1 MSASIRRWL
10 RPLEDPPTLPRAEG
24 DAFIAAANKEVVRV
38 QVRKR
43 KRGQY
48 HHYDPELRVKI
59 AKYAC
64 ENGNKSTV
72 ELFSAQLGFTVSEA
86 TVRNFK
92 RLYLSKLKAG
102 SDPDSITSFPDRALG
117 RPLLI
122 GEFDQSVFEYIKQLR
137 AAGGIVNR
145 NIVIAAARGI
155 ISHKKP
161 SLLKEHGGSLELGK
175 KWAES
180 FLQRRGFVRR
190 KATKAARK
198 LPPDYPELKMAF
210 LKRIEDEVT
219 ANDIPLDL
227 VINWDQTGSK

>member
-1 MSASIRRWL
+1 MRSLHVAARSISTSLEMSIRRWL
-10 RPLEDPPTLPRAEG
+10 QPVPVEAPATLPRVEG
-24 DAFIAAANKEVVRV
+24 NASTAAANNEVVRV
-38 QVRKR
+38 LNKKR

-48 HHYDPELRVKI
+48 HRYDPELRVKI

-72 ELFSAQLGFTVSEA
+72 ERFSSQLGFSVSEA

-92 RLYLSKLKAG
+92 RVYLSKLKAG

-122 GEFDQSVFEYIKQLR
+122 GEFDQQVFEYIKQLR

-145 NIVIAAARGI
+145 NIVLAAARGI

-161 SLLKEHGGSLELGK
+161 SLLKEYG
-175 KWAES
+175 
-180 FLQRRGFVRR
+180 V
-190 KATKAARK
+190 
-198 LPPDYPELKMAF
+198 P
-210 LKRIEDEVT
+210 
-219 ANDIPLDL
+219 
-227 VINWDQTGSK
+227 